1 MTRTSLIIFVL
12 IVLVLLAFCGGTVVA
27 SADVYNDLDDAL
39 DGALDSLDLDAV
51 DDAIPDSIFDN
62 IIDNMRSIINGDI
75 EGIDSYWQYLW
86 QLVNTNIVTV
96 MPTMIT
102 LFAVAVLTSLV
113 SKSNGFLSQSTS
125 NVTYFVGFV
134 VIMSTIVVLL
144 YSLIADVYSLLS
156 SVSQL
161 LDVAMP
167 VILTLMI
174 ANSAVVTAKVY
185 QPAVVILSSS
195 IVKII
200 GTVVLPLLSVGLV
213 FGICSNI
220 SDNVKVDKVSDT
232 LNSMASWILGIM
244 FMLFFS
250 FMTVQGITAM
260 SIDGVSI
267 RAAKFATKNYIPLL
281 GGYLSDGFDLIVAST
296 TLIKN
301 SFGLV
306 LLLAVF
312 GMAIVPLINILVCKF
327 GLMMV
332 ASIGQPIMDDRF
344 VKLLNGIGKNLT
356 MVAVTVVAVIFMC
369 LLVIMLSILT
379 ANGV

>member
-1 MTRTSLIIFVL
+1 MTRISLIISIL
-12 IVLVLLAFCGGTVVA
+12 IVLLTISFCGVIVA
-27 SADVYNDLDDAL
+27 NADVYNDLDDAL
-39 DGALDSLDLDAV
+39 DGALDSLDFDAV
-51 DDAIPDSIFDN
+51 DEAIPDSIFDN
-62 IIDNMRSIINGDI
+62 IVDNIRSIINGDI

-86 QLVNTNIVTV
+86 QLINTNIVSI

-134 VIMSTIVVLL
+134 VMMSTIVVML

-174 ANSAVVTAKVY
+174 ANSAIVTAKVY

-200 GTVVLPLLSVGLV
+200 GTVVLPLLSIGLI

-220 SDNVKVDKVSDT
+220 SDNVKVDKVSST
-232 LNSMASWILGIM
+232 LNSLASWILGIM

-312 GMAIVPLINILVCKF
+312 GMAMVPLINILICKF

>member
-1 MTRTSLIIFVL
+1 MKKLVLIIF
-12 IVLVLLAFCGGTVVA
+12 IALLCFVPLQAQ
-27 SADVYNDLDDAL
+27 ADVEDEIQDSIDDAL
-39 DGALDSLDLDAV
+39 DNLDLSEV
-51 DDAIPDSIFDN
+51 DDIAPDNLFDN
-62 IIDNMRSIINGDI
+62 IIDKITSIINGDI
-75 EGIDSYWQYLW
+75 DGIDTYWQFVIEVVGDSSVSL
-86 QLVNTNIVTV
+86 L
-96 MPTMIT
+96 PTTIT

-113 SKSNGFLSQSTS
+113 SKSNGFVTSSTS
-125 NVTYFVGFV
+125 NVTYFVGFTV
-134 VIMSTIVVLL
+134 LMSTVAVVLYQL
-144 YSLIADVYSLLS
+144 LQDVYTMLD

-167 VILTLMI
+167 IVLTLMI

-185 QPAVVILSSS
+185 QPAVVMLSGS

-200 GTVVLPLLSVGLV
+200 SAVILPLVSIGMVMGV
-213 FGICSNI
+213 CSNI
-220 SDNVKVDKVSDT
+220 SSNVKVDKVSDT
-232 LNSMASWILGIM
+232 INSMASWILGIM

-306 LLLAVF
+306 LMLIVF
-312 GMAIVPLINILVCKF
+312 GITITPLINILVCKF
-327 GLMMV
+327 ALMMV
-332 ASIGQPIMDDRF
+332 ASIGQPIMDERF
-344 VKLLNGIGKNLT
+344 VKLFNGIGKSLT
-356 MVAVTVVAVIFMC
+356 MVALVVVAVMFMC

>member
-1 MTRTSLIIFVL
+1 MTIRIFTIYIMV
-12 IVLVLLAFCGGTVVA
+12 ICCVMLVVCTPVVA

-39 DGALDSLDLDAV
+39 DGALDSLDMSAV
-51 DDAIPDSIFDN
+51 DDAVPDSIFDS
-62 IIDNMRSIINGDI
+62 IVDNMRSIINGDI
-75 EGIDSYWQYLW
+75 EGIDSYWQYIW
-86 QLVNTNIVTV
+86 QLVNTNISSIL
-96 MPTMIT
+96 PTMIT

-113 SKSNGFLSQSTS
+113 SKSNSFLSQSTS

-134 VIMSTIVVLL
+134 VMMSTIAVLL
-144 YSLIADVYSLLS
+144 YSLITDVYSLLT

-167 VILTLMI
+167 IILTLMI
-174 ANSAVVTAKVY
+174 ANSAVITAKVY

-200 GTVVLPLLSVGLV
+200 GTVVLPLLSVGMV

-220 SDNVKVDKVSDT
+220 SSNVKVDKVTST
-232 LNSMASWILGIM
+232 INSIASWILGII

-306 LLLAVF
+306 LLLVVF
-312 GMAIVPLINILVCKF
+312 GMAMVPLVNILVCKF
-327 GLMMV
+327 GLMIV

-344 VKLLNGIGKNLT
+344 VNLLNGIGKSLT
-356 MVAVTVVAVIFMC
+356 MIAVVVVAVIFMC